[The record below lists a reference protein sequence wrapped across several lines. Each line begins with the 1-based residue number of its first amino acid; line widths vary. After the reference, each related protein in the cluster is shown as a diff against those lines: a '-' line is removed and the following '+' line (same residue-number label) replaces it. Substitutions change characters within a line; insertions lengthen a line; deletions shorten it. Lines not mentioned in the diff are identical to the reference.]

1 MKIDVLQKMI
11 RLATLL
17 QINIRNSFYVANHPT
32 NVLPF
37 NPLIPHFPNPCY
49 PYLTPNTP
57 GFFLEP
63 TKCLPKRFWKMLTKT
78 GHGPVFK
85 QIAIKKRFWY
95 CGGYEFRIHGH
106 NIKWVFDIGTY
117 YNFKPG
123 LNSIFHVT
131 RFHSIFFLELYQFF
145 VKSPT
150 FRISTCYY
158 W

>member
-11 RLATLL
+11 RLATPNE
-17 QINIRNSFYVANHPT
+17 INIRNSFFVANHPT
-32 NVLPF
+32 HVLPF

-85 QIAIKKRFWY
+85 HIAILKRFWY
-95 CGGYEFRIHGH
+95 CGGYEFKIHGH

-131 RFHSIFFLELYQFF
+131 RFHSIFFSRI
-145 VKSPT
+145 VPI
-150 FRISTCYY
+150 FRQITNF
-158 W
+158 